1 MSEYWFNVNT
11 KQIEEGP
18 QSDWSQ
24 LLGPYPTRE
33 EAEAALATVQANNE
47 KWDESE
53 AEDANWDNNPTN
65 DTD

>member
-53 AEDANWDNNPTN
+53 AEDANWDNNPTH

>member
-24 LLGPYPTRE
+24 LLGPYATRE
-33 EAEAALATVQANNE
+33 EAQSALAKVQANND
-47 KWDESE
+47 KWDESD
-53 AEDANWDNNPTN
+53 AQDANWDNNPTN